1 MKRIIVSLF
10 ISLSLMVSA
19 PAKADALLRLIDLTY
34 GVGKLVVYSAAAGVM
49 FVGGAAIK
57 AASPSE
63 KKGMIVEAPT
73 QPVDSLLTDKAG
85 ETKTETPSTAL

>member
-10 ISLSLMVSA
+10 ISLSLMVSV
-19 PAKADALLRLIDLTY
+19 PAKADSLLGLIDLTY

-57 AASPSE
+57 GSFSVR
-63 KKGMIVEAPT
+63 KRRKMIVEAPNT
-73 QPVDSLLTDKAG
+73 NLSIHCLPIRLG
-85 ETKTETPSTAL
+85 ETKN